1 MKKHQKT
8 LAVLLTAAM
17 LASLTACGG
26 QNSSSTTAAAET
38 TKAETTAAA
47 AAGTTAESKTEAN
60 TENKGQEPVDVAV
73 IVPQKRGDLGFTD
86 SIYKGVEQV
95 TADYAGRV
103 NITFTEC
110 AGDSSKFE
118 STIYDVCDQGPDLI
132 ITPSGSGFA
141 DLIATKAAH
150 DYPDVKFVLV
160 DNSAAY
166 AGITTDNVAGMSYKQ
181 NEATFLT
188 GALAALLNESGMIG
202 YVAGMSNAVINDFT
216 VGYIQGAQY
225 INPDIKIQISYIGD
239 FADSAKAKELAATQI
254 GLGADVVAQ
263 VAGTAG
269 LGVLDAAKEAGVWGI
284 GVDAD
289 QAAAYKDSNP
299 EMSAIIASSA
309 MKNGASL
316 LVSIVDRFVGAN
328 DLPWGGIESQGL
340 VEGAVE
346 IAPMAADVPEEV
358 KKQINELQEKVI
370 SGEIEVK
377 SAFTISEEEFNEY
390 VNSCQ

>member
-1 MKKHQKT
+1 MRKT
-8 LAVLLTAAM
+8 VATILVTAM
-17 LASLTACGG
+17 CLCLTACG
-26 QNSSSTTAAAET
+26 NE
-38 TKAETTAAA
+38 
-47 AAGTTAESKTEAN
+47 
-60 TENKGQEPVDVAV
+60 KGQSDSAGNAGANEQTEQSISEEKVDIAV

-86 SIYKGVEQV
+86 SVYQGVEAV
-95 TADYAGRV
+95 KESYENV

-118 STIYDVCDQGPDLI
+118 STIYDTCDQGPDLI
-132 ITPSGSGFA
+132 ITPAGSGFA

-150 DYPDVKFVLV
+150 DYPEVKFVLI

-166 AGITTDNVAGMSYKQ
+166 TGITTDNVVGISYKQ

-188 GALAALLNESGMIG
+188 GALAALLNESGTIG

-225 INPDIKIQISYIGD
+225 INPDIKVQISYIGD

-289 QAAAYKDSNP
+289 QAAAYAESNP
-299 EMSAIIASSA
+299 EMSQIIASSA
-309 MKNGASL
+309 MKNGATL
-316 LVSIVDRFVGAN
+316 MVSIVERFVN
-328 DLPWGGIESQGL
+328 EDSLPWGGIESQGL
-340 VEGAVE
+340 IEGAVE
-346 IAPMAADVPEEV
+346 IAPMAEGVPEEIV
-358 KKQINELQEKVI
+358 KQVGELRDKVI
-370 SGEIEVK
+370 SGEIEVE
-377 SAFTISEEEFNEY
+377 SAFTISEEEFNAY
-390 VNSCQ
+390 VESCQ

>member
-1 MKKHQKT
+1 MMKRQGRF
-8 LAVLLTAAM
+8 LAVFLAAAM
-17 LASLTACGG
+17 AMSLTACGG
-26 QNSSSTTAAAET
+26 KDNAPAASSAPAAQ
-38 TKAETTAAA
+38 
-47 AAGTTAESKTEAN
+47 EAKD
-60 TENKGQEPVDVAV
+60 EQKPVDVAV

-86 SIYKGVEQV
+86 SIYNGVEQV
-95 TADYAGRV
+95 MADYAGKV

-118 STIYDVCDQGPDLI
+118 STIYDTCDQGPDLI
-132 ITPSGSGFA
+132 ITPAGSGFA

-150 DYPDVKFVLV
+150 DYPDIKFVLV

-166 AGITTDNVAGMSYKQ
+166 TGITTDNVAGMSYKQ

-188 GALAALLNESGMIG
+188 GALAALLNESGTIG

-289 QAAAYKDSNP
+289 QAKAYKESNP

-316 LVSIVDRFVGAN
+316 LVSIVDRFLGEN

-346 IAPMAADVPEEV
+346 IAPMADGVPEDI
-358 KKQINELQEKVI
+358 KKQVTELQEKVI

-377 SAFTISEEEFNEY
+377 SAFTISEEDFNNY

>member
-1 MKKHQKT
+1 MKKT
-8 LAVLLTAAM
+8 FAILLVITMLMGLAACGSAPKAESTPAPTAAPP
-17 LASLTACGG
+17 AQAQG
-26 QNSSSTTAAAET
+26 AA
-38 TKAETTAAA
+38 
-47 AAGTTAESKTEAN
+47 TEAPA
-60 TENKGQEPVDVAV
+60 EPIEVAV

-86 SIYKGVEQV
+86 SVYHGVE
-95 TADYAGRV
+95 RV
-103 NITFTEC
+103 MAEYPDHVKITFTEC

-118 STIYDVCDQGPDLI
+118 STIYDTCDQGPDLI
-132 ITPSGSGFA
+132 ITPAGSGFA
-141 DLIATKAAH
+141 DLIATKASH
-150 DYPDVKFVLV
+150 DYPDIHFVLV
-160 DNSAAY
+160 DCSAAY
-166 AGITTDNVAGMSYKQ
+166 GGITTTNVAGVAYKQ

-188 GALAALLNESGMIG
+188 GALAAQLNKSGTIG

-225 INPDIKIQISYIGD
+225 INPDIKVLISYIGD
-239 FADSAKAKELAATQI
+239 FSDSAKAKELAATQI

-289 QAAAYKDSNP
+289 QAAAYRESNP

-309 MKNGASL
+309 MKNGAAL
-316 LVSIVDRFVGAN
+316 LAAIVDRFVNGS

-346 IAPMAADVPEEV
+346 IAPLAEKVPEEV
-358 KKQINELQEKVI
+358 KNTMKELQEKVI
-370 SGEIEVK
+370 SGEIVVE
-377 SAFTISEEEFNEY
+377 SAFTITEEAFNAY
-390 VNSCQ
+390 IQSCQ

>member
-1 MKKHQKT
+1 MKR
-8 LAVLLTAAM
+8 LIALLLVGIM
-17 LASLTACGG
+17 LVSMAACGNN
-26 QNSSSTTAAAET
+26 QSAAQPDATQAQADNNQAQADTNQVE
-38 TKAETTAAA
+38 KI
-47 AAGTTAESKTEAN
+47 
-60 TENKGQEPVDVAV
+60 DVAV

-86 SIYKGVEQV
+86 SIYKGVEEV
-95 TADYAGRV
+95 KAAYADKV

-118 STIYDVCDQGPDLI
+118 STIYDTCDQGPDLV
-132 ITPSGSGFA
+132 ITPAGSGFA

-150 DYPDVKFVLV
+150 EYSDIMFVLV

-166 AGITTDNVAGMSYKQ
+166 TGITTDNVAGISYKQ

-188 GALAALLNESGMIG
+188 GALAALLNESGTIG

-289 QAAAYKDSNP
+289 QAAAYAESNP

-309 MKNGASL
+309 MKNGAAL
-316 LVSIVDRFVGAN
+316 LVSIVDRFLGAN

-340 VEGAVE
+340 IEGAVE
-346 IAPMAADVPEEV
+346 IAPMVDGVPADVV
-358 KKQINELQEKVI
+358 KQVQDLQEKVI

-377 SAFTISEEEFNEY
+377 SAFAISEDEFNAY
-390 VNSCQ
+390 VESCQ

>member
-1 MKKHQKT
+1 MKKIFAII
-8 LAVLLTAAM
+8 LALAM
-17 LASLTACGG
+17 ILSLAACGAKAP
-26 QNSSSTTAAAET
+26 AAPADPVTPAEP
-38 TKAETTAAA
+38 AADP
-47 AAGTTAESKTEAN
+47 GAN
-60 TENKGQEPVDVAV
+60 QIEKIDVAV

-86 SIYKGVEQV
+86 SIYKGVEEV
-95 TADYAGRV
+95 KAAYADKV

-118 STIYDVCDQGPDLI
+118 STIYDTCDQGPDLV
-132 ITPSGSGFA
+132 ITPAGSGFA

-150 DYPDVKFVLV
+150 EYPDTKFVLV

-166 AGITTDNVAGMSYKQ
+166 TGITTNNVVGISYKQ

-188 GALAALLNESGMIG
+188 GALAALLNKSGTIG

-289 QAAAYKDSNP
+289 QAAAYAESNP

-309 MKNGASL
+309 MKNGAAL
-316 LVSIVDRFVGAN
+316 LVSIVDRFLNAN

-340 VEGAVE
+340 IEGAVE
-346 IAPMAADVPEEV
+346 IAPMVEGVPADVV
-358 KKQINELQEKVI
+358 TTVQDLQAKVI

-377 SAFTISEEEFNEY
+377 SAFSITTDEFDAY
-390 VNSCQ
+390 VESCQ

>member
-1 MKKHQKT
+1 MKKVLSIL
-8 LAVLLTAAM
+8 LALVMITGLI
-17 LASLTACGG
+17 ACGG
-26 QNSSSTTAAAET
+26 TNNEQTSDP
-38 TKAETTAAA
+38 
-47 AAGTTAESKTEAN
+47 AN
-60 TENKGQEPVDVAV
+60 TNETNEADGNQAEKIEVAV

-86 SIYKGVEQV
+86 SVYNGVVQV
-95 TADYAGRV
+95 MEEYADQV
-103 NITFTEC
+103 DITFTEC

-118 STIYDVCDQGPDLI
+118 STIYDTCDQGPDLI
-132 ITPSGSGFA
+132 ITPAGSGFA
-141 DLIATKAAH
+141 DLISSKAAR

-160 DNSAAY
+160 DCSAAY
-166 AGITTDNVAGMSYKQ
+166 TGITTDNVAGIAYKQ

-188 GALAALLNESGMIG
+188 GALAAMLNESGTIG

-225 INPDIKIQISYIGD
+225 INPDIKVLISYIGD

-269 LGVLDAAKEAGVWGI
+269 LGVLDAAKEASVWGI

-289 QAAAYKDSNP
+289 QAAAYAESNP

-316 LVSIVDRFVGAN
+316 MVSIVDRFLNSN

-346 IAPMAADVPEEV
+346 IAPMAEGVPEDV
-358 KKQINELQEKVI
+358 QAKVQELQEKVI
-370 SGEIEVK
+370 SGEIVVE
-377 SAFTISEEEFNEY
+377 SAFTISEDDFNAY
-390 VNSCQ
+390 VESCQ

>member
-1 MKKHQKT
+1 MKKA
-8 LAVLLTAAM
+8 LSLLLVVMM
-17 LASLTACGG
+17 LAGLAACGG
-26 QNSSSTTAAAET
+26 ADDEQSTDAVDTAQGNQAEPI
-38 TKAETTAAA
+38 KV
-47 AAGTTAESKTEAN
+47 S
-60 TENKGQEPVDVAV
+60 V

-86 SIYKGVEQV
+86 SVYNGVEQV
-95 TADYAGRV
+95 MESYADQV
-103 NITFTEC
+103 EITFTEC

-118 STIYDVCDQGPDLI
+118 STIYDTCDQGPDLM
-132 ITPSGSGFA
+132 ITPAGSGFA
-141 DLIATKAAH
+141 DLISTKAAL
-150 DYPDVKFVLV
+150 DYPDIKFVLV
-160 DNSAAY
+160 DCSAAY
-166 AGITTDNVAGMSYKQ
+166 TGITTDNVAGIAYKQ

-188 GALAALLNESGMIG
+188 GALAAMLDESGTIG

-225 INPDIKIQISYIGD
+225 INPDIKVLISYIGD

-269 LGVLDAAKEAGVWGI
+269 LGVLDAAKEASVWSI

-289 QAAAYKDSNP
+289 QAAAYAESNP

-316 LVSIVDRFVGAN
+316 LVSIVDRFLNSN
-328 DLPWGGIESQGL
+328 DLPWGSIESQGL

-346 IAPMAADVPEEV
+346 IAPLAPDVPEDV
-358 KKQINELQEKVI
+358 QTKIQELQEKVI
-370 SGEIEVK
+370 SGEIVVE
-377 SAFTISEEEFNEY
+377 SAFTISEEDFNAY
-390 VNSCQ
+390 VESCQ

>member
-8 LAVLLTAAM
+8 LAVLVTAAM
-17 LASLTACGG
+17 LVSLTACSSGG
-26 QNSSSTTAAAET
+26 KDSTTAEEAAKTEMS
-38 TKAETTAAA
+38 A
-47 AAGTTAESKTEAN
+47 AAGTQAKAETKAEAS
-60 TENKGQEPVDVAV
+60 QEPVDIAV

-95 TADYAGRV
+95 MADYADRV

-150 DYPDVKFVLV
+150 DYSDIKFVLV

-188 GALAALLNESGMIG
+188 GALAALLNETGMIG

-289 QAAAYKDSNP
+289 QAAAYKESNP

-316 LVSIVDRFVGAN
+316 LVSIVDRFIGEN

-346 IAPMAADVPEEV
+346 IAPIADNVPDEV
-358 KKQINELQEKVI
+358 KKQISELQEKVI
-370 SGEIEVK
+370 KGEIEVK

>member
-1 MKKHQKT
+1 MKKI
-8 LAVLLTAAM
+8 LAIVLA
-17 LASLTACGG
+17 LAFVLSLAACGAKAPAEP
-26 QNSSSTTAAAET
+26 AAPADP
-38 TKAETTAAA
+38 AANPA
-47 AAGTTAESKTEAN
+47 DTQVEKI
-60 TENKGQEPVDVAV
+60 DVAV

-86 SIYKGVEQV
+86 SIYKGVEEV
-95 TADYAGRV
+95 GATYADKV
-103 NITFTEC
+103 NIAFTEC

-118 STIYDVCDQGPDLI
+118 STIYDTCDQGPDLV
-132 ITPSGSGFA
+132 ITPAGSGFA

-150 DYPDVKFVLV
+150 EYPDIKFVLV
-160 DNSAAY
+160 DNSVAY
-166 AGITTDNVAGMSYKQ
+166 TGITTNNVVGISYKQ

-188 GALAALLNESGMIG
+188 GALAALLNKSGTIG

-289 QAAAYKDSNP
+289 QAAAYAESNP
-299 EMSAIIASSA
+299 AMSAIIASSA
-309 MKNGASL
+309 MKNGAAL
-316 LVSIVDRFVGAN
+316 LVSIVDRFLNAN

-340 VEGAVE
+340 IEGAVE
-346 IAPMAADVPEEV
+346 IAPMVEGVPADVV
-358 KKQINELQEKVI
+358 TKVQDLQAKVI

-377 SAFTISEEEFNEY
+377 SAFSLSTDEFNAY
-390 VNSCQ
+390 VESCQ

>member
-1 MKKHQKT
+1 MKKT
-8 LAVLLTAAM
+8 VAILMAIAM
-17 LASLTACGG
+17 LIGLTACGG
-26 QNSSSTTAAAET
+26 SAKTETPAAAAPAAQADTT
-38 TKAETTAAA
+38 TKAAAA
-47 AAGTTAESKTEAN
+47 DPIE
-60 TENKGQEPVDVAV
+60 VAV

-86 SIYKGVEQV
+86 SVYNGVEQV
-95 TADYAGRV
+95 MAAYPDQV
-103 NITFTEC
+103 KISFTEC

-118 STIYDVCDQGPDLI
+118 STIYDTCDQGPDLI

-141 DLIATKAAH
+141 DLIATKAAL
-150 DYPDVKFVLV
+150 DYPDIHFVLV
-160 DNSAAY
+160 DCSAAY
-166 AGITTDNVAGMSYKQ
+166 GGITTNNVAGVAYKQ

-188 GALAALLNESGMIG
+188 GALAAQLNKSGTIG

-225 INPDIKIQISYIGD
+225 INSDIKILISYIGD

-289 QAAAYKDSNP
+289 QAAAYKESNP
-299 EMSAIIASSA
+299 ELSAIIASSA
-309 MKNGASL
+309 MKNGAAL
-316 LVSIVDRFVGAN
+316 LSSIVDRFLNGN
-328 DLPWGGIESQGL
+328 DLPWGSIESQGL

-346 IAPMAADVPEEV
+346 IAPLAEKVPEDV
-358 KKQINELQEKVI
+358 KKAMEELQEKVI
-370 SGEIEVK
+370 NGEIVVE
-377 SAFTISEEEFNEY
+377 SAITITEDAFNAY
-390 VNSCQ
+390 VESCQ